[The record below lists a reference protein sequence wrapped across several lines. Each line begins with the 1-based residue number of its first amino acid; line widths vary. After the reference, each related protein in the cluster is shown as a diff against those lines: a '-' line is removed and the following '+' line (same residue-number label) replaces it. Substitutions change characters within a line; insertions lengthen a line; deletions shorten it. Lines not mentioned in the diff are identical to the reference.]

1 MDHEQHCEHE
11 DERPHELG
19 DERLT
24 GADPLAVC
32 RDAQA
37 EVAGPAA
44 QHADDRDGPERAA
57 DELRGDVLRDAA
69 PRELAGER
77 QADRHRRIDVVAR
90 HVAEGVDSGDDNR
103 AERERDDCQ
112 VTDPGEF
119 GKQLDDVRATG
130 LAYEND
136 EAVLGES
143 CVAGAVFDSN
153 GVVGAVGLVVPS
165 TEWPLDDAAVDA
177 VRTTARTISREL
189 GASQWP
195 VPA

>member
-1 MDHEQHCEHE
+1 M
-11 DERPHELG
+11 
-19 DERLT
+19 
-24 GADPLAVC
+24 
-32 RDAQA
+32 
-37 EVAGPAA
+37 
-44 QHADDRDGPERAA
+44 
-57 DELRGDVLRDAA
+57 
-69 PRELAGER
+69 
-77 QADRHRRIDVVAR
+77 
-90 HVAEGVDSGDDNR
+90 
-103 AERERDDCQ
+103 
-112 VTDPGEF
+112 TDPGEF

-136 EAVLGES
+136 EAVLAES